1 MNPVDGRQQKIV
13 FGRDHDPEY
22 ASKLKAAKAQ
32 ADSDNS
38 FMWGQQQMMDD
49 IEQDGAGMIAEE
61 ARNRKYGNVN
71 IETRPLMQGQDAAGV
86 QEDSAGNQ
94 ALENPLAQT
103 GWLQG
108 EVSGTIDPQT
118 QPGEEMAELGME
130 NASRRVNGIAN
141 GQQWGGLNDRQQTW
155 RT

>member
-22 ASKLKAAKAQ
+22 GSKLAAAKAQ

-108 EVSGTIDPQT
+108 EVSGTIRLFISLYVVKLLGRSLHTMIMMNT
-118 QPGEEMAELGME
+118 QVVTQLLMYL
-130 NASRRVNGIAN
+130 
-141 GQQWGGLNDRQQTW
+141 D
-155 RT
+155 